1 MKNIT
6 NNSPKKAVLPEKEKR
21 EENNSQPITP
31 EPKKQQATPESDAIK
46 TGLPKE
52 TKPSLKKQIIE
63 ENNEQKDAGLLDK
76 KIQSGDELPHQKD
89 GLRPED
95 IIEIEQ
101 EPLEMII
108 TEEDKKSAPSVPPN
122 QLITSHKEA
131 GPEEKFVPTPQLEDE
146 VRQSHQQEKKLIS
159 AHRPIEEPADT
170 RVLEDKPAVKP
181 LKPTTPSALS
191 KPKLSPSQPQ
201 VSFTA
206 RFLDKLKELR
216 QQANQKRRENMEKN
230 LAKIMEYARQEQ
242 KVTNDDV
249 ERITGVSDRQALNY
263 LKKLVKAGKLVRFG
277 KKRNVFYK
285 PVEK

>member
-6 NNSPKKAVLPEKEKR
+6 NNSPKKVVLPEKEKR
-21 EENNSQPITP
+21 EENNSRLITP
-31 EPKKQQATPESDAIK
+31 RQEKQQATSKSGPAK
-46 TGLPKE
+46 TGLPDE
-52 TKPSLKKQIIE
+52 TKPSPGKQMVE

-76 KIQSGDELPHQKD
+76 KILPGNELPHQKSD
-89 GLRPED
+89 LRPED

-108 TEEDKKSAPSVPPN
+108 TEEDKKSAPSVPPS
-122 QLITSHKEA
+122 QLITGHKEA
-131 GPEEKFVPTPQLEDE
+131 SPEEEFVPTPQLEDE
-146 VRQSHQQEKKLIS
+146 VRQSHRQEKKLIS
-159 AHRPIEEPADT
+159 AHRPIEEPTDT
-170 RVLEDKPAVKP
+170 KAPEDKPDVKP
-181 LKPTTPSALS
+181 PEPATPSALS
-191 KPKLSPSQPQ
+191 KPKPSPSQPP

-230 LAKIMEYARQEQ
+230 LAQIMDYARETQ

-263 LKKLVKAGKLVRFG
+263 LKKLVKADKLVRLG
-277 KKRNVFYK
+277 KKRNIFYK
-285 PVEK
+285 PVKK